1 MRTNDARMVHVLIQ
15 KTAKEIA
22 GAYYEM
28 AAGHDNQFYHDWP
41 NQDVFIRRNWKNF
54 IMETRRILA
63 SMLARAGYPEKLK
76 EQIYEALMLDSE
88 LPFSTQENQIVN
100 VTH

>member
-1 MRTNDARMVHVLIQ
+1 MVHVLIQ

-22 GAYYEM
+22 GAYYEI
-28 AAGHDNQFYHDWP
+28 AAGRDNQFYREWP
-41 NQDVFIRRNWKNF
+41 NQNVFIRRNWKNF

-63 SMLARAGYPEKLK
+63 SMLGRAGYPEVLK
-76 EQIYEALMLDSE
+76 NEIFEALMLDSE
-88 LPFSTQENQIVN
+88 LPFSTQENQIIN